1 MNVQLTTDRGI
12 QLCDDLN
19 IKHVIS
25 TPNLIFFSDGD
36 CLDSKVKEAN
46 EIVSEKYY
54 IVNITHNQNLVKKWL
69 FKEVIRTN

>member
-25 TPNLIFFSDGD
+25 TPNLIFFFSGIVWIQK
-36 CLDSKVKEAN
+36 SKKQM
-46 EIVSEKYY
+46 K
-54 IVNITHNQNLVKKWL
+54 L
-69 FKEVIRTN
+69 